1 MNPEPSQHY
10 VLNLSGHVLFLYAAA
25 VAIFYAVMIGN
36 VRMMEGRPAAHD
48 RRTGWAAAFIFL
60 ITLGS
65 NLIGAATVAL
75 LSNVFAIPSRQSM
88 VAAPLLLLLE
98 RHIRLAIA
106 SPKDRRNHAFALVGA
121 AVGMLAGASAFL
133 LADAPQETIKRALI
147 PGDVV
152 TMPVADALE
161 NPSNWSISIQ
171 LVVFYCVALA
181 IFEFVHLYLKRSSK
195 SMSGGLRE
203 GRYRETGIAMAAA
216 VVLNFLGV
224 GALVLLGRSVHVQI
238 RQAMV
243 LLPLFVIMEAYMRL
257 LRADAVNRRA
267 HVTGLAGSAL
277 GLAGAGLLFLRHAPI
292 H

>member
-10 VLNLSGHVLFLYAAA
+10 VLNLSGYILFLYAAA

-36 VRMMEGRPAAHD
+36 VRMIEGRPAAD
-48 RRTGWAAAFIFL
+48 NRRTGWAAALIFL

-75 LSNVFAIPSRQSM
+75 LSKVFAIPSRQSM
-88 VAAPLLLLLE
+88 VAAPLVLLLE

-106 SPKDRRNHAFALVGA
+106 SPKDRRNHAFALAGA
-121 AVGMLAGASAFL
+121 AAGMLAGAAVFL
-133 LADAPQETIKRALI
+133 LADVPQETFKRALI

-152 TMPVADALE
+152 TMPVSDALQ
-161 NPSNWSISIQ
+161 NPESWSISIQ
-171 LVVFYCVALA
+171 LVVFYCVSLA
-181 IFEFVHLYLKRSSK
+181 IFEFAHFYLKRLSG

-203 GRYRETGIAMAAA
+203 GSPRETGIALASA
-216 VVLNFLGV
+216 VALNFLGV
-224 GALVLLGRSVHVQI
+224 AALVLLGRSAQVQI

-243 LLPLFVIMEAYMRL
+243 LLPLFLIMESYMKL
-257 LRADAVNRRA
+257 LRADAVNRRSYI
-267 HVTGLAGSAL
+267 TGLAGSAL
-277 GLAGAGLLFLRHAPI
+277 GLAGAGFLLLRHAPI